1 MQRLLDMF
9 PNRDVEKLAE
19 VLHASEGSLIEAVD
33 TLLCEEQG
41 TIACDN
47 GEELSDEDNSI
58 PDISLDQPFSYI
70 EPQVTTASDS

>member
-1 MQRLLDMF
+1 
-9 PNRDVEKLAE
+9 
-19 VLHASEGSLIEAVD
+19 VD

-41 TIACDN
+41 TIAYDN
-47 GEELSDEDNSI
+47 AEELSDEDNSI